1 MSKYLRIKKTLIKL
15 FREVLKSFYKAEKLI
30 SSLLKK
36 KIIYSIIHL
45 NLISSEI
52 EEGESHEEDIID
64 LSGTLNAMDISTDS
78 DGDSALQDILAML

>member
-1 MSKYLRIKKTLIKL
+1 MR
-15 FREVLKSFYKAEKLI
+15 SFYKAEKLI

-64 LSGTLNAMDISTDS
+64 LSGTLSAMDISTDS
-78 DGDSALQDILAML
+78 DGDSALQDILALL